1 MIWSKT
7 PQKLAK
13 NHSVFRKIYRL
24 LVGNSKKSELPTNN
38 PHFLGQKNAEHC
50 IAPGISIIM
59 ISLLNY
65 FFVVVFLAADFLAA
79 GFLAGAFFSSALAAL
94 VPQRR
99 FGFSSATSTGALTIL
114 ITCTV
119 RAGK

>member
-79 GFLAGAFFSSALAAL
+79 GFLAGVFLSSAL

-99 FGFSSATSTGALTIL
+99 FGFSSATSTGALTIF

>member
-1 MIWSKT
+1 M
-7 PQKLAK
+7 
-13 NHSVFRKIYRL
+13 
-24 LVGNSKKSELPTNN
+24 VGNSKKSELPTNN
-38 PHFLGQKNAEHC
+38 PHFLGQKNAERC

-99 FGFSSATSTGALTIL
+99 FGFSSVTSTGALTIF

>member
-1 MIWSKT
+1 M
-7 PQKLAK
+7 
-13 NHSVFRKIYRL
+13 
-24 LVGNSKKSELPTNN
+24 VGKSKKSELPTDN
-38 PHFLGQKNAEHC
+38 PHFLGQKNAERC
-50 IAPGISIIM
+50 IAPGISITM

-79 GFLAGAFFSSALAAL
+79 GFLAGAFFSAGLAASFL
-94 VPQRR
+94 TPQRR
-99 FGFSSATSTGALTIL
+99 FGFSSASSTGALTIL